1 MQRLRAKEMRKIGFL
16 DLGKAIELAKPGE
29 GDRWSIAQL
38 KSVCDIL
45 NAENSEASEK
55 EGTEIENT

>member
-1 MQRLRAKEMRKIGFL
+1 MRKIGFL